1 MKRINFFKYAMFFVA
16 AIGLV
21 VFNSCTDD
29 DDDID
34 TDPIFV
40 EDGFYIKGEGTALT
54 ELDFK
59 GLLTAAVNE
68 ADDNNPRTG
77 LFDTYV
83 AVKGGQGFNI
93 VQVAGQEQ
101 TMWGPGS
108 DFAEVPMDD
117 RHQDEP
123 RLNFWRGSLIETTDE
138 FIVPE
143 DALYH
148 VAFDAQLGTVV
159 IAEVVWGLI
168 GAATPDG
175 WGSSSQMSA
184 TFDLEKM
191 TFVVEDLEMEN
202 ADWKFRYSN
211 GWKIFFDAPDNTVS
225 VNTNFG
231 TDLNNLVPGG
241 PNIVL
246 DERGVYKYTLTWE
259 LGEEYAATQEKT
271 GDLEPAPDFPEAM
284 YLVGAATAYG
294 WDTPGD
300 NPDGTMHKIAG
311 GPANDGIFW
320 KILHLEG
327 GEGFKISAAGW
338 GNPNL
343 DYGHVDVWDEDGIE
357 VIAAGNDWTVANSGM
372 YMVVLNLQ
380 DNQVAVSVTDV
391 NVYGI
396 GGAFTGG
403 WDAGAG
409 VEENKFAVDHTAKT
423 VTSPA
428 LAATDEIRMYADHAW
443 IPDWWQAEFIVIDG
457 VIEYRG
463 AGDDQDRVVGTAGQV
478 ITLMFDDNTGTIQ

>member
-1 MKRINFFKYAMFFVA
+1 MKRINLFKYAMFFVA

-21 VFNSCTDD
+21 VFNSCSDD
-29 DDDID
+29 DDDD
-34 TDPIFV
+34 NGTDPIFV

-59 GLLTAAVNE
+59 GLLKAAPNE
-68 ADDNNPRTG
+68 ADGNNPRTG
-77 LFDTYV
+77 LFDIHV

-123 RLNFWRGSLIETTDE
+123 KLIFWRGSLVETTDQ

-148 VAFDAQLGTVV
+148 VAFDAQLGTVAV
-159 IAEVVWGLI
+159 AEVVWGLI
-168 GAATPDG
+168 GAATPGG

-191 TFVVEDLEMEN
+191 TFVIEDLEMEN

-231 TDLNNLVPGG
+231 TSVNNLELGG
-241 PNIVL
+241 PNIVMS
-246 DERGVYKYTLTWE
+246 DRGLYKYTMTWE
-259 LGEEYAATQEKT
+259 LGEPYAATEEKT
-271 GDLEPAPDFPEAM
+271 GDLEPAPEYPDAM
-284 YLVGAATAYG
+284 YVVGDATAYG
-294 WDTPGD
+294 WVTPGED
-300 NPDGTMHKIAG
+300 ENSVMHKLAG
-311 GPANDGIFW
+311 GPANDGIYW
-320 KILHLEG
+320 KILHLEA
-327 GEGFKISAAGW
+327 GEGFKISAENW
-338 GNPNL
+338 TEPNL
-343 DYGHVDVWDEDGIE
+343 DYGDVDEWDAEGFE
-357 VIAAGNDWTVANSGM
+357 VIAIGNDWSVENSGM

-380 DNQVAVSVTDV
+380 DDEVKVSLREVA
-391 NVYGI
+391 VYGI
-396 GGAFTGG
+396 GDAFGG
-403 WDAGAG
+403 FDTG
-409 VEENKFAVDHTAKT
+409 VEANKFTVDNTEKT

-428 LAATDEIRMYADHAW
+428 LPADGNIRMYADHPW
-443 IPDWWQAEFIVIDG
+443 IPDWWHAEFNVYDG

-463 AGDDQDRVVGTAGQV
+463 DGGDQPDVPGTAGQV
-478 ITLMFDDNTGTIQ
+478 ITLMFDDNTATIE

>member
-1 MKRINFFKYAMFFVA
+1 MKSINFFKYSILMLVAVAM
-16 AIGLV
+16 IG
-21 VFNSCTDD
+21 FTACSDD
-29 DDDID
+29 DDD
-34 TDPIFV
+34 DPIPPILV
-40 EDGFYIKGEGTALT
+40 EDGMYIKGGGTALT
-54 ELDFK
+54 EFDVK
-59 GLLTAAVNE
+59 GTMKPAFNE
-68 ADDNNPRTG
+68 ADANNDRPG
-77 LFDTYV
+77 LFEIYV
-83 AVKGGQGFNI
+83 AVKAGAEGFNI
-93 VQVAGQEQ
+93 VEIAGADQI
-101 TMWGPGS
+101 TWGPGA
-108 DFAEVPMDD
+108 DFAAVAEEDLN
-117 RHQDEP
+117 QDEP
-123 RLNFWRGSLIETTDE
+123 RLGLWRGSLAQTETPFT
-138 FIVPE
+138 VPE
-143 DALYH
+143 DGLYH
-148 VAFDAQLGTVV
+148 IAIDETLQTVV
-159 IAEVVWGLI
+159 MARAEWGLV
-168 GAATPDG
+168 GAATPGG
-175 WGSSSQMSA
+175 WGGSSQMTA
-184 TFDLEKM
+184 DFDLEKM
-191 TFVVEDLEMEN
+191 TFVIEDLEMEN
-202 ADWKFRYSN
+202 ADWKFRHSN

-231 TDLNNLVPGG
+231 TGLNNLVPGG

-246 DERGVYKYTLTWE
+246 DERGVYKYTITWE
-259 LGEEYAATQEKT
+259 LGEEYVATQEKT
-271 GDLEPAPDFPEAM
+271 GDLDPAPEFPEAM
-284 YLVGAATAYG
+284 YVVGAATAYD

-380 DNQVAVSVTDV
+380 DDQVAVSITDV

-396 GGAFTGG
+396 GDAFGTWDGA
-403 WDAGAG
+403 
-409 VEENKFAVDHTAKT
+409 VEANKFAVDHTAKT

-443 IPDWWQAEFIVIDG
+443 IPDWWQAEFIVIEG